1 MVGNQHTKHEKFQT
15 FTVDR
20 YISHRVA
27 ISWDHPD
34 QSLYH
39 QTTMA
44 SALTAADIHTH
55 YHMLV
60 ELIISA
66 SVLPHNDPS
75 AIDQIVAM
83 LESF

>member
-1 MVGNQHTKHEKFQT
+1 
-15 FTVDR
+15 
-20 YISHRVA
+20 
-27 ISWDHPD
+27 
-34 QSLYH
+34 
-39 QTTMA
+39 MA

-83 LESF
+83 LESFWGKFLQVCTFFI